1 MTSLQWKY
9 FVQFKKEFKAQV
21 EKWNEMQELLFPLQ
35 RQAAEESNVPFY
47 PLETAVV
54 YNNDLK
60 KISQEDDIKL
70 FVIGDNPG
78 KTEQLKEKNA
88 YLVGQ
93 AGKIAENY
101 FKKNEELKIDFRKNA
116 IVLNKTPVHSAKTSN
131 LRYMIKNGGQE
142 VERLIEESQIW
153 MAEKTANL
161 FAALFFACDDECRRP
176 KLWLVGYSELS
187 VKGLFT
193 KYKETLKKC
202 CLERGK
208 EVWDNV
214 FVFQHFSMNCFTKD
228 YARFVKENY
237 NGGERTLNLMQEL
250 CAIGKKHKDDIF
262 GF

>member
-21 EKWNEMQELLFPLQ
+21 EKWNEMQEILFSLQ
-35 RQAAEESNVPFY
+35 RQAAEVSNVPFY

-54 YNNDLK
+54 YNSDLEN
-60 KISQEDDIKL
+60 ISQEDDIKL

-161 FAALFFACDDECRRP
+161 FAELFFACDDECRRP

-187 VKGLFT
+187 AKGLFT